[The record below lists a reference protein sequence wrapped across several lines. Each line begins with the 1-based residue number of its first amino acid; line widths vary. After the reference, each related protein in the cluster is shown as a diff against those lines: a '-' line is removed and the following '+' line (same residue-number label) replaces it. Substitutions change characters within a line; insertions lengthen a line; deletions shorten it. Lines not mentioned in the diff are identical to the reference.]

1 MEHTTI
7 LDAAETGQ
15 VVSSIESVEM
25 ETISGTTPRSSAVT
39 HREIIEE
46 DENTLASGDEIIR
59 ATDEALIDFGPR
71 VANRS
76 AQELPLVNPKRE
88 NRDGFL
94 DHHPTLN
101 KVRSYMEE
109 EDRTT
114 RSDLAYFFGFNQPHL
129 PSESE
134 MLELAW
140 YQYPRRGML
149 KAQVYDI
156 YGDKAKR
163 SEVSVGEI
171 ERM

>member
-1 MEHTTI
+1 M
-7 LDAAETGQ
+7 DRETSQ
-15 VVSSIESVEM
+15 DESVEL
-25 ETISGTTPRSSAVT
+25 ETISGTKPRPSAVT

-46 DENTLASGDEIIR
+46 DENMSGSGDEIIR

-71 VANRS
+71 LANRK
-76 AQELPLVNPKRE
+76 ARKLLVNPKRE
-88 NRDGFL
+88 KRNNFL
-94 DHHPTLN
+94 GARLSTLN
-101 KVRSYMEE
+101 TVRSYMQE

-114 RSDLAYFFGFNQPHL
+114 ESDLAYFFGFNQPHL

-140 YQYPRRGML
+140 NQFRRRAML
-149 KAQVYDI
+149 KAQVCDI
-156 YGDKAKR
+156 YSDHAER